1 MARLFAFLAA
11 WALIGTVSFARRA
24 LDDPLRT
31 MGGQPLWAYA
41 EWLTCYLPWGLL
53 SAGLFPLEARFPLGR
68 GRWVRHLA
76 VLAIACVPVSYAA
89 GLMTVAF
96 EAAVAGL
103 SGQTAHLAARSWIM
117 PPSDLLGHGL
127 LFWATIAAAASLRTL
142 GDARDSERR
151 AAQLQLDRSRLETS
165 LRQAELDALR
175 MRLQP
180 HFLFNSLQ
188 NISVLVRH
196 DPEAGSRM
204 LTKLGDLLRAAL
216 ARDGEAETSLES
228 EIALTEAY
236 LAVEEMRFGDRL
248 SSRIAIAPEA
258 ALARVPTFLLQ
269 PLVENALKHG
279 LRQVRHGGVVSVRGT
294 IDGDRLVLTVTD
306 NGAGLDGEL
315 APEAYGIGL
324 GATSER
330 LARMYPGAHALTLRG
345 LPEGGAE
352 ARVTLP
358 LRVGAAVDDAR
369 TGGTSRKEADAA
381 AARAHR
387 R

>member
-1 MARLFAFLAA
+1 LARLLALLAA
-11 WALIGTVSFARRA
+11 WTLIGTVSFARRA
-24 LDDPLRT
+24 LDGALPP
-31 MGGQPLWAYA
+31 MAGQPLWAYA

-68 GRWVRHLA
+68 ARWVRHVA
-76 VLAIACVPVSYAA
+76 VLATASVPVAY
-89 GLMTVAF
+89 VAWLLTAVC
-96 EAAVAGL
+96 ELAVAGL
-103 SGQTAHLAARSWIM
+103 SGRPSHAASLSWTV
-117 PPSDLLGHGL
+117 PPADLVGHAL
-127 LFWATIAAAASLRTL
+127 LYWATIAAAAAIRTL
-142 GDARDSERR
+142 REAREAERR
-151 AAQLQLDRSRLETS
+151 AAQLLLDRTRLESS
-165 LRQAELDALR
+165 LRQAELEALR

-196 DPEAGSRM
+196 YPETGSRM

-258 ALARVPTFLLQ
+258 AHARVPTFLLQ
-269 PLVENALKHG
+269 PLVENALRHG
-279 LRQVRHGGVVSVRGT
+279 LRQVRQGGLVEVRAA
-294 IDGDRLVLTVTD
+294 IDGDRLVLTVAD
-306 NGAGLDGEL
+306 NGAGLEGEL
-315 APEAYGIGL
+315 STAAYGIGL
-324 GATSER
+324 GATAER
-330 LARMYPGAHALTLRG
+330 LARMYPGAHTLTLRG
-345 LPEGGAE
+345 RPEGGAE
-352 ARVTLP
+352 VRVTLP
-358 LRVGAAVDDAR
+358 LQRHRQAAEAGPAGAP
-369 TGGTSRKEADAA
+369 GKEADAA